1 MIVKAQKFMNELM
14 HLDLMNRLLKLK
26 KLLIDED

>member
-1 MIVKAQKFMNELM
+1 MIVRVQKFMNELM
-14 HLDLMNRLLKLK
+14 HLDLMSRLLKLK

>member
-1 MIVKAQKFMNELM
+1 MIVRVQKFMNELM
-14 HLDLMNRLLKLK
+14 HLDLMNRLPKLK